1 MDIKLICLDLDG
13 TLLGAGGGVSPG
25 NRAAIARARAAGLRV
40 CIATGR
46 LYEAARHFAV
56 AAGADEV
63 VISSNGGEIAGADRA
78 RPVSLTRMPD
88 DLLRRVTLAAHR
100 LGLSFQVISQRG
112 MFALTDRPVRFIR
125 EHEGD
130 QAAWRRRDET
140 CCYELP
146 TLTHLFQAVRGTALK
161 LLAFEGA
168 PGSMAALRAQLAPW
182 AELALESSWMDN
194 VEIMPAGVNKGA
206 GVALLAGHYGLG
218 PEQVMVVGDNEND
231 QTMFAWAG
239 CPVAMG
245 NAIGSIRQLARFAA
259 PDNLHDG
266 VAWAI
271 DHIALGA
278 GA

>member
-13 TLLGAGGGVSPG
+13 TLLGPGGRVSPG
-25 NRAAIARARAAGLRV
+25 NRAAIARARAAGV
-40 CIATGR
+40 HVAIATGR
-46 LYEAARHFAV
+46 LYEAARHFAR

-88 DLLRRVTLAAHR
+88 ALCRGATVLAWR

-112 MFALTDRPVRFIR
+112 MFALSDRPVRFIR
-125 EHEGD
+125 EHEGS
-130 QAAWRRRDET
+130 QAAWRRTDET
-140 CCYELP
+140 CCFELP
-146 TLTHLFQAVRGTALK
+146 TLTHLFRAVRGAALK

-168 PGSMAALRAQLAPW
+168 PGSLAALRAALADRTD
-182 AELALESSWMDN
+182 LALESSWADN

-206 GVALLAGHYGLG
+206 GVALLARHYGLG
-218 PEQVMVVGDNEND
+218 PEQVMAVGDNEND

-245 NAIGSIRQLARFAA
+245 NAIGPIRDMARLVA

-271 DHIALGA
+271 DRALEG
-278 GA
+278 GL